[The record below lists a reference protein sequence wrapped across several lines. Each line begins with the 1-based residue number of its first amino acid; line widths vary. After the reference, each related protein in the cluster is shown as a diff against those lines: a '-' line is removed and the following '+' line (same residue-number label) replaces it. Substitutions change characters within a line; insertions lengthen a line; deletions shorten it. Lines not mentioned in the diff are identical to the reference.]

1 MSKDPFAA
9 AANRAQTRAKEMEQ
23 VMQAYGFYIKGDM
36 LLPEE
41 VEALRRSVTFR
52 VSKISKATVLPTI
65 EVLNGLAY
73 FVMPK
78 EKPRRLYHG
87 RRTAIEARILLGLDP
102 YEDPQD

>member
-1 MSKDPFAA
+1 MSENPFAA
-9 AANRAQTRAKEMEQ
+9 AANRAQTQAKGMEQ
-23 VMQAYGFYIKGDM
+23 VMRVYGFYIKADM

-41 VEALRRSVTFR
+41 VEALRQGVTFR

-78 EKPRRLYHG
+78 EKPRRLYYG
-87 RRTAIEARILLGLDP
+87 RRTAIEARVLLGLDP